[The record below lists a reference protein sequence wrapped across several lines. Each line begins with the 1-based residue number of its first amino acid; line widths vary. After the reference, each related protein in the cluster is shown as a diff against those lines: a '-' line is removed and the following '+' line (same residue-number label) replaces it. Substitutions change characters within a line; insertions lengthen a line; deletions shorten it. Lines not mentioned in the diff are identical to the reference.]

1 MINIDNSI
9 HIMDNVIEL
18 DLDKILTKS
27 LTELIKDICQ
37 YTDSVFKEWSQY
49 TDYGIGLLY
58 FNNQEVKIYWE
69 DFPNIL
75 SFEFKSK
82 IDADI
87 FLKKII
93 MA

>member
-37 YTDSVFKEWSQY
+37 
-49 TDYGIGLLY
+49 
-58 FNNQEVKIYWE
+58 
-69 DFPNIL
+69 
-75 SFEFKSK
+75 
-82 IDADI
+82 
-87 FLKKII
+87 
-93 MA
+93 

>member
-1 MINIDNSI
+1 MSI
-9 HIMDNVIEL
+9 MAGYSEH
-18 DLDKILTKS
+18 TF
-27 LTELIKDICQ
+27 
-37 YTDSVFKEWSQY
+37 YT
-49 TDYGIGLLY
+49 TALY